1 VKKTGLIHRI
11 GRATIASGLVFAA
24 SLALWI
30 SQRVEDEPRLEYP
43 AWPDISWVIVTTTST
58 STTLPAPTTTEP
70 KPETTKPKRTT
81 TTSSTPPTTIDPLS
95 SQTTTV
101 EVGNPTSTVSVTTSA
116 LG

>member
-1 VKKTGLIHRI
+1 MKKTGLIHRI

-58 STTLPAPTTTEP
+58 STTVLQRNWPVANTNTVC
-70 KPETTKPKRTT
+70 RA
-81 TTSSTPPTTIDPLS
+81 TTSCW
-95 SQTTTV
+95 
-101 EVGNPTSTVSVTTSA
+101 
-116 LG
+116 